1 MQYTNAYSVYECKY
15 LYHREGVLS
24 FAQSD
29 AGKVSTSYIPLYLP
43 TDVSAT
49 LRSGLFVS
57 KQKFLPKESDSMASL
72 QAPGKSL
79 PAQLT
84 QPGILAAQA
93 LGRVPGRAR
102 NPLFDTL

>member
-1 MQYTNAYSVYECKY
+1 MHTPYMSANTYTTV
-15 LYHREGVLS
+15 RGS

-29 AGKVSTSYIPLYLP
+29 AGKVSTSYIALYLP

-84 QPGILAAQA
+84 PTWYLSRPGSRQGTWSCSKSAI
-93 LGRVPGRAR
+93 
-102 NPLFDTL
+102 